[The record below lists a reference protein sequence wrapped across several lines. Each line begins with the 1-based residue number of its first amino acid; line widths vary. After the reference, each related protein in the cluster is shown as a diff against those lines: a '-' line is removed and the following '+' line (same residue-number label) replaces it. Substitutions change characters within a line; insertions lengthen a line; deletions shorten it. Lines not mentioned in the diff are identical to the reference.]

1 MSQVNSIAGNDGFS
15 RIREVAN
22 QVTHLNGV
30 NVSAVTLNAE
40 TVHSELITGNNIVF
54 VPRNKKLITV
64 DLVTTGGSGTWW
76 TAASALAMNK
86 VGTSTPFQFE
96 AASVIVAASFS
107 GVGLAGGVGAT
118 ISAGPGVGL
127 TTVATAVLTAA
138 PFADVNTGVAVG
150 DTTGPIMGT
159 TGVNAGG
166 VTGTISY
173 YFTLQAV
180 TASLTAGVVYARVT
194 YYHS

>member
-15 RIREVAN
+15 RIRDLAN

-40 TVHSELITGNNIVF
+40 TVHSELITGVNIVF

-64 DLVTTGGSGTWW
+64 NLVTTGSTWW
-76 TAASALAMNK
+76 TAGTALAMNK
-86 VGTSTPFQFE
+86 AGTSTPFQFE
-96 AASVIVAASFS
+96 ATSVIVAASFS
-107 GVGLAGGVGAT
+107 GVGLAGAGAT
-118 ISAGPGVGL
+118 ISAGPGIAAS
-127 TTVATAVLTAA
+127 TAVATVLAAA

-150 DTTGPIMGT
+150 DTTGPVMGT
-159 TGVNAGG
+159 TGVNTGG
-166 VTGTISY
+166 VAATASY

-180 TASLTAGVVYARVT
+180 TASLTAGVVYATIT

>member
-15 RIREVAN
+15 RIRDLAN

-40 TVHSELITGNNIVF
+40 TVHSELITGVNIVF
-54 VPRNKKLITV
+54 APRNKKLITV
-64 DLVTTGGSGTWW
+64 NLVTTGSTWW
-76 TAASALAMNK
+76 TAGTALAMNK

-96 AASVIVAASFS
+96 ATSVIVAASFS
-107 GVGLAGGVGAT
+107 GVGLAGAGAT
-118 ISAGPGVGL
+118 ISAGPAAATG
-127 TTVATAVLTAA
+127 TAVATVLGAA

-150 DTTGPIMGT
+150 DTTGPVMGT
-159 TGVNAGG
+159 TGVNTGG
-166 VTGTISY
+166 VAATASY

-180 TASLTAGVVYARVT
+180 TASLTAGVVYATIT

>member
-15 RIREVAN
+15 RIRDVAN

-54 VPRNKKLITV
+54 VPRNKQLITV

-76 TAASALAMNK
+76 TAGTAAAMNK

-107 GVGLAGGVGAT
+107 GVGLAGGA
-118 ISAGPGVGL
+118 ISAGPAVGQ
-127 TTVATAVLTAA
+127 TTAVAGVLTAA
-138 PFADVNTGVAVG
+138 PIADVNTGVAVG
-150 DTTGPIMGT
+150 DTSGPAMGT
-159 TGVNAGG
+159 TGVNTGG
-166 VTGTISY
+166 VAATISY

-180 TASLTAGVVYARVT
+180 TTT
-194 YYHS
+194 